1 VNSFLNI
8 AGPSWP
14 PAPGNDQKHEGE
26 TILNIAPKSHSSP
39 QTTQCENSFGNIYST
54 MTSIPGYGQRRAGQT
69 IFKYCPIAT
78 SPGIELIREFILKYC
93 SITAI
98 SIKTKPLLN
107 IDPSSPPPPETTH
120 YVNSFLNF

>member
-1 VNSFLNI
+1 
-8 AGPSWP
+8 
-14 PAPGNDQKHEGE
+14 
-26 TILNIAPKSHSSP
+26 
-39 QTTQCENSFGNIYST
+39 
-54 MTSIPGYGQRRAGQT
+54 MTPIPGYGQRRAGQT

-120 YVNSFLNF
+120 YVNSFLIFDSITASNPANVQRREGETIFNFARALLPPAEAAQYVNSFLNIVGPS